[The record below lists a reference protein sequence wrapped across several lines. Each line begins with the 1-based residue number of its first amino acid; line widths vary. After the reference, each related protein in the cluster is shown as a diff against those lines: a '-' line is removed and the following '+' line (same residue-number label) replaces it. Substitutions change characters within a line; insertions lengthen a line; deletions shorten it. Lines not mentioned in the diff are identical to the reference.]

1 MTSSTLQRAV
11 KLCFP
16 SPGSVVGHFPTI
28 DDQCVT
34 CMIARCVTGE
44 VYRRACKVVR
54 RARTAQWR
62 LESDSGSYFRA
73 HFGIGLRH
81 FRNDEARRDDVGPDA
96 ITPKLRRQ
104 RFSSEEHTSELQSL
118 MRRSSAVF

>member
-1 MTSSTLQRAV
+1 MRISDWSSDVCSSDLRASLSEDGSPEMTSSTLQRAV

-62 LESDSGSYFRA
+62 LESESGRA
-73 HFGIGLRH
+73 SCRE
-81 FRNDEARRDDVGPDA
+81 RVCRYV
-96 ITPKLRRQ
+96 
-104 RFSSEEHTSELQSL
+104 
-118 MRRSSAVF
+118 

>member
-1 MTSSTLQRAV
+1 MRISDWSSDVCSSDLRASLSEDGSPEMTSSTLQRAV

-73 HFGIGLRH
+73 HFGIGLRP
-81 FRNDEARRDDVGPDA
+81 FRNDETRR
-96 ITPKLRRQ
+96 
-104 RFSSEEHTSELQSL
+104 SEEH
-118 MRRSSAVF
+118 RI